1 VDAVMRSA
9 LAAIVLALLAATA
22 GADPHLVIGTKQSP
36 PFAMKQPD
44 GTWTGI
50 SIELWRQLAD
60 AMHVTYEL
68 REYDLD
74 GLLAAVEH
82 HEVDAAVSAL
92 TITAAR
98 EAKLDFTHP
107 IYSTGLAIA
116 TKPAGGGGAFATVR
130 ALATWELAKLLAGLF
145 GLLAAI
151 GTLVWLFERRH
162 NAGQFAR
169 DPVRGIGAGV
179 WWSAV
184 TMTTVGYGDKSPV
197 TLGGRVIGL
206 AWMFAALIII
216 SFFTASITTA
226 LTVDRL
232 ESVIRGPEDLP
243 RVSVASVAGSTSAAY
258 LDRHHIAF
266 RPVASPLEGLRA
278 VASGTVDAVVY
289 DAPILQYLAKHE
301 LGGAVHVLP
310 QVFDR
315 QDYGI
320 ALPDGSALREPL
332 NRALLDA
339 LAGDRWQALLER
351 YLGAP

>member
-1 VDAVMRSA
+1 MRFAVA
-9 LAAIVLALLAATA
+9 IAVAIGLASPAR
-22 GADPHLVIGTKQSP
+22 ADTHLVIGTKPSP
-36 PFAMKQPD
+36 PFAIKQAD

-50 SIELWRQLAD
+50 SIELWRELAESLH
-60 AMHVTYEL
+60 ATYEL
-68 REYDLD
+68 KEYDLN

-82 HEVDAAVSAL
+82 HEVDAAVGAI

-98 EAKLDFTHP
+98 EAHMDFSHP

-116 TKPAGGGGAFATVR
+116 TKPAGGGGALATVR
-130 ALATWELAKLLAGLF
+130 AFMTWDLLKLLGYLF

-151 GTLVWLFERRH
+151 GTLVWLFERRK
-162 NAGQFAR
+162 NASQFAR

-197 TLGGRVIGL
+197 TFGGRVIGL
-206 AWMFAALIII
+206 LWMFAALIII

-232 ESVIRGPEDLP
+232 ESAIRGPEDLP
-243 RVSVASVAGSTSAAY
+243 HVSVATVAGSTSAAY
-258 LDRHHIAF
+258 LDRHHIAY
-266 RPVASPLEGLRA
+266 RA
-278 VASGTVDAVVY
+278 VASPAAGLQAVAAGSVDAMVY
-289 DAPILQYLAKHE
+289 DAPILQYIAKHE
-301 LGGAVHVLP
+301 LGGSVHVLP
-310 QVFDR
+310 QVFER

-320 ALPDGSALREPL
+320 ALPDGSQLREPL
-332 NRALLDA
+332 NRAILEA

-351 YLGAP
+351 YLGTP

>member
-1 VDAVMRSA
+1 VVAVIRA
-9 LAAIVLALLAATA
+9 LAIIALVLAVASPAR
-22 GADPHLVIGTKQSP
+22 ADTHLVIGTKPSP
-36 PFAMKQPD
+36 PFAMKQAD

-50 SIELWRQLAD
+50 SIELWRELAA
-60 AMHVTYEL
+60 AMHATYEL
-68 REYDLD
+68 KEYATVDA
-74 GLLAAVEH
+74 LLAAVEH
-82 HEVDAAVSAL
+82 RDVDAGIGAL

-98 EAKLDFTHP
+98 EARVDFTHP

-116 TKPAGGGGAFATVR
+116 TTPGGGGGALATVR
-130 ALATWELAKLLAGLF
+130 ALATWQLAKLLAALF

-151 GTLVWLFERRH
+151 GTLVWLFERR
-162 NAGQFAR
+162 NNEQFSR

-197 TLGGRVIGL
+197 TLGGRIVGL

-232 ESVIRGPEDLP
+232 ESAIRGPEDLP
-243 RVSVASVAGSTSAAY
+243 RVTVASVTGSTSATY
-258 LDRHHIAF
+258 LDAHHIAYHA
-266 RPVASPLEGLRA
+266 VATPLDGLRA
-278 VASGTVDAVVY
+278 VAAGVDAVVY

-301 LGGAVHVLP
+301 LGGTVRVLP

-351 YLGAP
+351 YLGQP

>member
-1 VDAVMRSA
+1 VVAVMRV
-9 LAAIVLALLAATA
+9 AIVAALLVATT
-22 GADPHLVIGTKQSP
+22 GASADTHLVIGTKPSP
-36 PFAMKQPD
+36 PFAMKQAD
-44 GTWTGI
+44 GAWTGI
-50 SIELWRQLAD
+50 SIELWRELAD
-60 AMHVTYEL
+60 AMHATYEVK
-68 REYDLD
+68 EYATVDT
-74 GLLAAVEH
+74 LLAAVEH
-82 HEVDAAVSAL
+82 RDVDVGVGAL

-98 EAKLDFTHP
+98 EARMDFTHP

-116 TKPAGGGGAFATVR
+116 TKPAGGGGALATVR
-130 ALATWELAKLLAGLF
+130 ALATWDLAKLLAGLF

-151 GTLVWLFERRH
+151 GTLVWLFERR
-162 NAGQFAR
+162 NNDQFAS
-169 DPVRGIGAGV
+169 DPVRGIGAGL

-184 TMTTVGYGDKSPV
+184 TMTTVGYGDKSPI
-197 TLGGRVIGL
+197 TLGGRIVGL

-232 ESVIRGPEDLP
+232 ESAIRGPEDLP
-243 RVSVASVAGSTSAAY
+243 RVTVASVAGSTSANY
-258 LDRHHIAF
+258 LDAHHIAF
-266 RPVASPLEGLRA
+266 RAVATPLEGLRT
-278 VASGTVDAVVY
+278 VAAGGVDAMVY

-301 LGGAVHVLP
+301 LGGAVRVLP

-332 NRALLDA
+332 NRALLDV

-351 YLGAP
+351 YLGQP